1 MAKAEALTL
10 DALKMPQMTPQ
21 AATPA
26 RSPVAPQPAAT
37 PAPQAAVKAKK
48 DTPAES
54 VDQVPLQLKI
64 PRDEAR
70 AIKIAAAERDVT
82 IRDFML
88 TCFHAYMAGEKSK

>member
-10 DALKMPQMTPQ
+10 EALKMPQVTPQ

-26 RSPVAPQPAAT
+26 RSPAAPQPAAT
-37 PAPQAAVKAKK
+37 PTPQAAVKAKK
-48 DTPAES
+48 EAPAEP

-88 TCFHAYMAGEKSK
+88 TCFHAYMDKEKGE